1 MLMIMIG
8 AEVDPA
14 RRRGR
19 NENREG
25 EETSGLAG
33 DGGPLGSFWWRGRD
47 AGDGQQAGRLT
58 QNRKEDTEKE
68 GAAVTER
75 KRPLLPPAGDGLS
88 MQMTKNEGI
97 VTGSGRLKLGY
108 RKLWQKHTDKGR
120 KEEREKKK

>member
-1 MLMIMIG
+1 MLMKMIG

-19 NENREG
+19 NENRKG

-68 GAAVTER
+68 GAAGRREEGTSTATSWW
-75 KRPLLPPAGDGLS
+75 LFGDA
-88 MQMTKNEGI
+88 
-97 VTGSGRLKLGY
+97 
-108 RKLWQKHTDKGR
+108 DD
-120 KEEREKKK
+120 